1 MATLAVPF
9 QKLEHFNDSN
19 QVKVVLDNNGFA
31 LYFSRSTIPFD
42 REGKEPSF
50 DCSFK
55 HLGMYGYTNSFLE
68 KFSSSKQGKLEMIE
82 KLEQLRALEMGYR
95 IAVEIVEFDTIGID
109 VPSDLK
115 KLYFEGP

>member
-1 MATLAVPF
+1 
-9 QKLEHFNDSN
+9 
-19 QVKVVLDNNGFA
+19 
-31 LYFSRSTIPFD
+31 
-42 REGKEPSF
+42 
-50 DCSFK
+50 
-55 HLGMYGYTNSFLE
+55 
-68 KFSSSKQGKLEMIE
+68 MIE